1 MAAKSKT
8 TIYIAVAA
16 NILIACSKFV
26 ASFFTG
32 SSAML
37 AEGIHSMIDTGNGL
51 LLLLGIKR
59 SGRPA
64 DQAHPFGYG
73 REIYFWSFIVSL
85 LIFALGGGFAIY
97 EGVHSLKNPEPIAT
111 PIWNYGVLLAA
122 MVFEGSS
129 LVVAYR
135 EFRSLHPTGNI
146 ISNII
151 KSKDPAT
158 FAILV
163 EDSAAVAGLLIA
175 LLGVFVS
182 TELNN
187 PYFDGG
193 ASILIGLL
201 LLAVASFLAR
211 ETKGLLMGEPANPE
225 ILKRIADILKNH
237 KGINR
242 YQFPKSIH
250 LGPESILV
258 VIKLD
263 IKKNLKF
270 SSAKELLADIRQE
283 IKHQC
288 PKVTHVFFQG
298 MESGEV
304 TIENR

>member
-8 TIYIAVAA
+8 TIYIAIAA
-16 NILIACSKFV
+16 NVLIACSKFV

-37 AEGIHSMIDTGNGL
+37 AEGIHSMIDTGNGM

-59 SGRPA
+59 SGRAA
-64 DQAHPFGYG
+64 DKAHPFGYG

-97 EGVHSLKNPEPIAT
+97 EGVHSLINPEPIAK

-122 MVFEGSS
+122 MLFEGSS
-129 LVVAYR
+129 LFVAYR
-135 EFRSLHPTGNI
+135 EFRNLHPTGSI
-146 ISNII
+146 LSNII

-158 FAILV
+158 FAILI
-163 EDSAAVAGLLIA
+163 EDSAAVTGLMIA
-175 LLGVFVS
+175 LLGVFIS

-225 ILKRIADILKNH
+225 ILKRIEVILKDH
-237 KGINR
+237 KSVKR
-242 YQFPKSIH
+242 YALPKSIH

-258 VIKLD
+258 VVELD
-263 IKKNLKF
+263 LVDDLKF
-270 SSAKELLADIRQE
+270 SSAKDLLSGIKKE
-283 IKHQC
+283 IKQHC
-288 PKVTHVFFQG
+288 PRVTHVFFQS
-298 MESGEV
+298 MD
-304 TIENR
+304 I